1 MVAGTNLTKQ
11 VSVVYVFYYVNFTIF
26 LLRFNKIPFSYKHLF
41 IFVCLVYKC
50 SCYSILVIHESF
62 MEFEKWLLGL
72 I

>member
-11 VSVVYVFYYVNFTIF
+11 VSVGYVFYHVNFTIF

-50 SCYSILVIHESF
+50 SCYITLFLSF
-62 MEFEKWLLGL
+62 MRVLWNLKNGYLV
-72 I
+72 

>member
-41 IFVCLVYKC
+41 IFVCRVYKC
-50 SCYSILVIHESF
+50 SCYPIPVIHERF
-62 MEFEKWLLGL
+62 MEFEKWRLGL